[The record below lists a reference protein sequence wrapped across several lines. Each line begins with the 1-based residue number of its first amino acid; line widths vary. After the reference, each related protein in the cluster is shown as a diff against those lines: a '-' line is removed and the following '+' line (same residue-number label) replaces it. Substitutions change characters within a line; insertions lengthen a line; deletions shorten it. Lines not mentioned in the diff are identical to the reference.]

1 MSNEFKN
8 TENHNE
14 PSVAEP
20 KPKETKKVRSFLRF
34 FSIRNIFSKENV
46 MGSLSF
52 VFFLAT
58 LAIIYIANSYNAEK
72 QVRKIESTQKEL
84 KELVSEYGSVKRMMQ
99 DSSRQTIVARK
110 VESMGLFE
118 ATMSSQKQIIVNKN
132 DLVTK

>member
-1 MSNEFKN
+1 MTNEFK
-8 TENHNE
+8 TIEKQTTPPME
-14 PSVAEP
+14 EQ
-20 KPKETKKVRSFLRF
+20 KPKEIKKVRSFLRF
-34 FSIRNIFSKENV
+34 FNVRNIFSKENV

-72 QVRKIESTQKEL
+72 VVRKIESTQKEL
-84 KELVSEYGSVKRMMQ
+84 KELVSEYGSVKRMLQ
-99 DSSRQTIVARK
+99 DSSRETIVARK

-118 ATMSSQKQIIVNKN
+118 ATMSSQKQIVVNKN

>member
-8 TENHNE
+8 TEKQTAPLME
-14 PSVAEP
+14 EV
-20 KPKETKKVRSFLRF
+20 KPKETKKMRSFLRF
-34 FSIRNIFSKENV
+34 FSIRNIFSKDNV
-46 MGSLSF
+46 MSSLSF

-118 ATMSSQKQIIVNKN
+118 ATMSSQKQIVVNKN

>member
-8 TENHNE
+8 PETQPE
-14 PSVAEP
+14 PSVES

-34 FSIRNIFSKENV
+34 LNIRNVFSKDNV

-58 LAIIYIANSYNAEK
+58 LAFIYIANSYNADK
-72 QVRKIESTQKEL
+72 MVRKIDATQKEL

-118 ATMSSQKQIIVNKN
+118 ASLSSQKQIVINKN

>member
-8 TENHNE
+8 TENNPE
-14 PSVAEP
+14 PPVAEQ
-20 KPKETKKVRSFLRF
+20 KPKETKKARSFLRF

-72 QVRKIESTQKEL
+72 EVHKIESTQKEL

-99 DSSRQTIVARK
+99 
-110 VESMGLFE
+110 G
-118 ATMSSQKQIIVNKN
+118 
-132 DLVTK
+132 

>member
-8 TENHNE
+8 PE
-14 PSVAEP
+14 PKPEPFAEQ

-34 FSIRNIFSKENV
+34 FSIRSIFNRENV
-46 MGSLSF
+46 MSSLSF

-72 QVRKIESTQKEL
+72 EARKIETTQKEL
-84 KELVSEYGSVKRMMQ
+84 KELVSEYGSIKRMMQ

-110 VESMGLFE
+110 VESMGLYE
-118 ATMSSQKQIIVNKN
+118 ATLASQKQIVVNRN
-132 DLVTK
+132 ELVAK